1 MPEIINDSKQKK
13 ALQQVSDGL
22 AAVETINTLLRLYQT
37 DDGFVIAPVS
47 RRKPSVTLIGTEAA
61 RVRTALANE
70 RERLARSIRTTAKKQ
85 RIALSEED
93 ENILRGEAAESPSE
107 AAEAPQ
113 DDGASTARVET
124 ENAAENAESGETGNF
139 N

>member
-22 AAVETINTLLRLYQT
+22 AAVETINTLLRLYQN
-37 DDGFVIAPVS
+37 DDGFVVAPVS

-70 RERLARSIRTTAKKQ
+70 RERLARGIRTTAKKQ

-93 ENILRGEAAESPSE
+93 EDILRGEAAESPSE
-107 AAEAPQ
+107 AAGAPQ
-113 DDGASTARVET
+113 DDEASATRPET
-124 ENAAENAESGETGNF
+124 EGAAEDAESGETGDF

>member
-22 AAVETINTLLRLYQT
+22 AAVETINTLLRLHQK

-47 RRKPSVTLIGTEAA
+47 RRKPSVTLTGAEAG

-70 RERLARSIRTTAKKQ
+70 RERLARSIRSTAKKQ

-93 ENILRGEAAESPSE
+93 EDILRGEAAESPSE
-107 AAEAPQ
+107 AAGAPQ
-113 DDGASTARVET
+113 DDGASATRPET
-124 ENAAENAESGETGNF
+124 EDAVEDAESGETGDF